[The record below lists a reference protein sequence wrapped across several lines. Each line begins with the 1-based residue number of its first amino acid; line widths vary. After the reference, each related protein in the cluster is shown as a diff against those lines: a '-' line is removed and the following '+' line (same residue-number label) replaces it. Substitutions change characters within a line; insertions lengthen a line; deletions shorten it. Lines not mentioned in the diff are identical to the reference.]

1 MVGLKLLF
9 SALTIFFGALGL
21 TEVLP
26 YDITM
31 SVMFFFLGLAMLAN
45 AKEKMDKGARQQAM
59 IYGGVVV
66 IIYLV
71 LGYNVLSRFL

>member
-1 MVGLKLLF
+1 MTGLKLLF

-21 TEVLP
+21 TQVLS

-31 SVMFFFLGLAMLAN
+31 SAMFFFLGLSMLAN
-45 AKEKMDKGARQQAM
+45 AREKMDKGARQQAM

-71 LGYNVLSRFL
+71 LGYNVLSRIL

>member
-1 MVGLKLLF
+1 MTGLKLLF

-21 TEVLP
+21 TQVLS

-31 SVMFFFLGLAMLAN
+31 SAMFFFLGLSMLAN

-71 LGYNVLSRFL
+71 LGYNVLSRIL

>member
-26 YDITM
+26 YDTTM

>member
-1 MVGLKLLF
+1 MGKIKLLF
-9 SALTIFFGALGL
+9 SALTIFFGAMGL
-21 TEVLP
+21 TGALP

-31 SVMFFFLGLAMLAN
+31 SVMFLFLGLAMMAN
-45 AKEKMDKGARQQAM
+45 AKEKLDKGARQQAM

-71 LGYNVLSRFL
+71 LGYNVLSRVL

>member
-1 MVGLKLLF
+1 MTGLKLLF

-21 TEVLP
+21 TQVLS

-31 SVMFFFLGLAMLAN
+31 SAMFFFLGLSMLAN

-59 IYGGVVV
+59 LYGGVVV

-71 LGYNVLSRFL
+71 LGYNVLSRIL